1 MSDTTFKFDVGQCV
15 RFGSQASIYEV
26 YSRFAPDEGSEH
38 QYYLKSTTTPSHLQ
52 WALESDLR
60 EVSDV

>member
-1 MSDTTFKFDVGQCV
+1 MSNTTFKFEVGQRV
-15 RFGSQASIYEV
+15 RFGTQTSICEV
-26 YSRFAPDEGSEH
+26 YSRYRTFIGKEA
-38 QYYLKSTTTPSHLQ
+38 QYYLTSLTTPSYLQ